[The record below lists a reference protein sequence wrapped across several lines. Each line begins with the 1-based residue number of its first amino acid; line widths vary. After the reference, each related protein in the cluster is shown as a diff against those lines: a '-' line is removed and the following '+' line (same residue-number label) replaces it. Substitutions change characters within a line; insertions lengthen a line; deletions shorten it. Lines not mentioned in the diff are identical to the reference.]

1 MSLKRNI
8 YSLDRLIDLFKEFE
22 MVECLD
28 VDIKLLKDVKSDLE
42 EFLRVKEENN
52 RLKAQLELYKWEN
65 EGLRHAY
72 IEKIRG
78 ELRNEL

>member
-8 YSLDRLIDLFKEFE
+8 YSLDRLIKLFEEFE

-28 VDIKLLKDVKSDLE
+28 VDINILKDVKSDLE
-42 EFLRVKEENN
+42 EFLRVKEENKH
-52 RLKAQLELYKWEN
+52 LKEQLELYKLEN
-65 EGLRHAY
+65 EGLKHAY

-78 ELRNEL
+78 EIANE

>member
-8 YSLDRLIDLFKEFE
+8 YSLDRLIELFEKCE

-42 EFLRVKEENN
+42 EFLRVKEENKL
-52 RLKAQLELYKWEN
+52 LKEQLELYKLEN
-65 EGLRHAY
+65 EGLKHAY

-78 ELRNEL
+78 EIANE

>member
-8 YSLDRLIDLFKEFE
+8 YSLDRLIKLFEEFE

-28 VDIKLLKDVKSDLE
+28 VDINLLKDVKSDLE
-42 EFLRVKEENN
+42 EFLRVKEENKL
-52 RLKAQLELYKWEN
+52 LKEQLELYKLEN
-65 EGLRHAY
+65 EGLKHAY

-78 ELRNEL
+78 EIANE

>member
-8 YSLDRLIDLFKEFE
+8 YSLDRLIKLFEEFE

-28 VDIKLLKDVKSDLE
+28 VDVNLLKDVKSDLE
-42 EFLRVKEENN
+42 EFLRVKEENKL
-52 RLKAQLELYKWEN
+52 LKEQLELYKLEN
-65 EGLRHAY
+65 EGLKHAY

-78 ELRNEL
+78 EIANE

>member
-8 YSLDRLIDLFKEFE
+8 YSLDRLIELFEECE

-28 VDIKLLKDVKSDLE
+28 VDIKLLNDVKSDLE
-42 EFLRVKEENN
+42 EFLRVKEENKL
-52 RLKAQLELYKWEN
+52 LKEQLELYKWEN
-65 EGLRHAY
+65 EGLKHAY

-78 ELRNEL
+78 EIANE

>member
-8 YSLDRLIDLFKEFE
+8 YSLDRLIKLCEEFE

-28 VDIKLLKDVKSDLE
+28 VDINLLKDVKSDLE
-42 EFLRVKEENN
+42 EFLRVKEENKL
-52 RLKAQLELYKWEN
+52 LKEQLELYKLEN
-65 EGLRHAY
+65 EGLKHAY

-78 ELRNEL
+78 EIANE

>member
-8 YSLDRLIDLFKEFE
+8 YSLDRLMELFEAGE

-42 EFLRVKEENN
+42 EFLRVKEENKL
-52 RLKAQLELYKWEN
+52 LKEQLELYKLEN
-65 EGLRHAY
+65 EGLKHAY

-78 ELRNEL
+78 EIANE